1 MDTNKFI
8 KDFITIF
15 DDEPTDVL
23 TMDTVFRN
31 IEGWSSLTALA
42 FMALADEEY
51 NVKIKGEDIRM
62 AKTIEDLYNSI
73 KTKM

>member
-23 TMDTVFRN
+23 TMDTIFRN

-51 NVKIKGEDIRM
+51 NVKIKGEEIRM
-62 AKTIEDLYNSI
+62 AKTIEDLYNII

>member
-62 AKTIEDLYNSI
+62 AKTIEDLYNII